1 MQTRNIRLA
10 TLLAS
15 LLVLVAVLAFNAW
28 LTKTALKK
36 NYVTSLVGSYTVAGG
51 ECRRKIEY
59 AVRYGK
65 PLDNFYGMKE
75 LLQEVKQD
83 AADLADVRVVL
94 PDGKILYD
102 LQGKTAGTLPDKL
115 YRELDLRPDHHTTM
129 VVRQDGIYALFLPI
143 QDSQNTCIGLLNL
156 VFDEASVNARVNV
169 FWQQNIRDMLLV
181 ALAAVVLLAI
191 LLFAAPIVSPTGT
204 IRNKLIFTILLSVL
218 GVAQL
223 YYGLSSITM
232 FKNIYL
238 DLARKNTQLSGKII
252 QKDINLVLQKG
263 VSYTDM
269 AGVEAW
275 FDSIMR
281 MMKET
286 GSISIHDAKGRTL
299 HSALSPDAGDA
310 GALLPPDY
318 SYRLPLNRSLN
329 NEEGMLQIVLSK
341 TFIDSKI
348 RDLQLDVLTILVTSS
363 FFAVELI
370 IFLLF
375 LLTVQSQKAGL
386 PALPIDGNL
395 SIRVI
400 RPLTFLF
407 FIAFDMS
414 ISFIPLYM
422 KKLYE
427 PLFGLPKDIVLGLP
441 ISAEMICIA
450 LSSYLAGLL
459 IDRKGWRLPF
469 FAGLAVVATGVLL
482 SALAQNAL
490 VFIIARA
497 IIGTGYGLTLVS
509 MEGYLLSGQSKDTR
523 LAGFSQL
530 YAGLYAGKLC
540 AAALGAMLAE
550 RLGYSTVFFIQ
561 IAMLSV
567 PLLFA
572 LCFTQKDSPLPAEAV
587 PVIVSDKGAL
597 GRFLT
602 NRQIM
607 TFFLLITLPSMVCT
621 VGFLCY
627 FFPLFANNLGVSTSN
642 TGRAFMIYG
651 VCFILLGPALG
662 RFIAKRG
669 NAMNYVYLAGSTG
682 VVAMLVFFWKGSFTA
697 ALVAIF
703 LLGLS
708 DTINS
713 VAQTGYFLNLDATHA
728 LGEGKGLGLL
738 RLTRK
743 IGEALGPIVF
753 GGVLMLGT
761 RTGIGVV
768 GAVYFLLLVL
778 FFVMTW
784 FHKSKGVEIRS

>member
-1 MQTRNIRLA
+1 VQTRRIHLA

-15 LLVLVAVLAFNAW
+15 LFVLVIVLVFNAW
-28 LTKTALKK
+28 LTMTALKK

-65 PLDNFYGMKE
+65 PLENFYGMKE

-83 AADLADVRVVL
+83 AVDLADVRVVL
-94 PDGKILYD
+94 PNGKILYD
-102 LQGKTAGTLPDKL
+102 LKGKTERALSGKML
-115 YRELDLRPDHHTTM
+115 RELDLRPGLNANI
-129 VVRQDGIYALFLPI
+129 VIRQEGSYALFLPI
-143 QDSQNTCIGLLNL
+143 QDRQNNCIGLLNL
-156 VFDEASVNARVNV
+156 VFDESLVDARVDV
-169 FWQQNIRDMLLV
+169 FWRQNIRDMLKV
-181 ALAAVVLLAI
+181 ALVSAALLGA
-191 LLFAAPIVSPTGT
+191 LLFTVPIISPTGA

-223 YYGLSSITM
+223 YYGLTNITM

-238 DLARKNTQLSGKII
+238 EIVQKNTQLSGRII
-252 QKDINLVLQKG
+252 QKDINQITHKG
-263 VSYTDM
+263 VSYAEM

-281 MMKET
+281 LMKET

-299 HSALSPDAGDA
+299 HRSLSPDASNADPA
-310 GALLPPDY
+310 PSPDY
-318 SYRLPLNRSLN
+318 TYRLPLDKSLN

-341 TFIDSKI
+341 TYIDGKI
-348 RDLQLDVLTILVTSS
+348 RDLQLDVLTILVTSF

-375 LLTVQSQKAGL
+375 LLTVQTQKTGL
-386 PALPIDGNL
+386 HDLSAEGNL
-395 SIRVI
+395 SIRII

-427 PLFGLPKDIVLGLP
+427 PLLGLPKDIILGLP

-459 IDRKGWRLPF
+459 VDKKGWRLPF
-469 FAGLAVVATGVLL
+469 FLGLAVVATGVLL
-482 SALAQNAL
+482 SALTQNAL
-490 VFIIARA
+490 LFIIARA
-497 IIGTGYGLTLVS
+497 IIGVGYGLTLVS
-509 MEGYLLSGQSKDTR
+509 MEGYLLSGQSKDSR

-572 LCFTQKDSPLPAEAV
+572 LCFAKDHSPHPAKAA
-587 PVIVSDKGAL
+587 PVINTDLGAL
-597 GRFLT
+597 RRFLS
-602 NRQIM
+602 NRQIL

-627 FFPLFANNLGVSTSN
+627 FFPLFSNSLGVSTSN

-669 NAMNYVYLAGSTG
+669 NAMKYVYLAGSTG
-682 VVAMLVFFWKGSFTA
+682 VIAMFVFFWQGSFVA
-697 ALVAIF
+697 ALIAIF

-761 RTGIGVV
+761 RTGIGLV
-768 GAVYFLLLVL
+768 GATYFLLIVL
-778 FFVMTW
+778 FFVTTW
-784 FHKSKGVEIRS
+784 MNSSKRGAI

>member
-1 MQTRNIRLA
+1 MQTRKIRLA

-15 LLVLVAVLAFNAW
+15 LFVLVIVLVFNTW
-28 LTKTALKK
+28 LTMTALKK
-36 NYVTSLVGSYTVAGG
+36 NYVTSLVGSYSVAGG

-65 PLDNFYGMKE
+65 PLENFYGMKE
-75 LLQEVKQD
+75 LLQEVNHD
-83 AADLADVRVVL
+83 ATDLTDVRVVL

-102 LQGKTAGTLPDKL
+102 LKGKTEGVLSGKIL
-115 YRELDLRPDHHTTM
+115 KELDLRPGLNTSI
-129 VVRQDGIYALFLPI
+129 VVRHGGNYALFLPI
-143 QDSQNTCIGLLNL
+143 QDRQDNCIGLLNL
-156 VFDEASVNARVNV
+156 VFDESLVDARVNV
-169 FWQQNIRDMLLV
+169 FWQQTIRDMLLV
-181 ALAAVVLLAI
+181 ALAASTLLGVLL
-191 LLFAAPIVSPTGT
+191 FTVPIIKPTGA

-223 YYGLSSITM
+223 YYGFTNITM

-238 DLARKNTQLSGKII
+238 EIVQKNTQLSGRII
-252 QKDINLVLQKG
+252 QKDINLIVNKG
-263 VSYTDM
+263 VSYTEM

-286 GSISIHDAKGRTL
+286 GSISIHDAGGRTL
-299 HSALSPDAGDA
+299 HSSLSADAGNA
-310 GALLPPDY
+310 GPAPPPDY
-318 SYRLPLNRSLN
+318 IYRLPLNRSLN
-329 NEEGMLQIVLSK
+329 NEEGVLQIVLSK
-341 TFIDSKI
+341 SFIESKI
-348 RDLQLDVLTILVTSS
+348 RDLQFDVLTILVTSF
-363 FFAVELI
+363 FFAIELI

-375 LLTVQSQKAGL
+375 LLTMQVQKAGL
-386 PALPIDGNL
+386 HAVPVDENL

-469 FAGLAVVATGVLL
+469 FSGLSVVACGVLL

-490 VFIIARA
+490 LFIIARA

-509 MEGYLLSGQSKDTR
+509 MEGYLLSGQSKDSR

-550 RLGYSTVFFIQ
+550 RLGYVTVFFIQ
-561 IAMLSV
+561 ITMLSV

-572 LCFTQKDSPLPAEAV
+572 LCFAKDHAPQAAEAA
-587 PVIVSDKGAL
+587 PANSTERGAL
-597 GRFLT
+597 GRFLS
-602 NRQIM
+602 NRRIV

-627 FFPLFANNLGVSTSN
+627 FFPLFSNGLGVSTSN

-662 RFIAKRG
+662 RFIARRG
-669 NAMNYVYLAGSTG
+669 NALPYVYLAGSTG
-682 VVAMLVFFWKGSFTA
+682 VVAMFIFFWKGSFVA
-697 ALVAIF
+697 ALCAIF

-743 IGEALGPIVF
+743 IGEALGPIIF

-761 RTGIGVV
+761 RAGIGVI
-768 GAVYFLLLVL
+768 GAVYFLLLAL
-778 FFVMTW
+778 FFVVTW
-784 FHKSKGVEIRS
+784 FHQSKGSEIRS